1 MKRGDICIHAPGT
14 VHAVSAFSDDA
25 VLVNI
30 LVRKSTFEQVFFG
43 LMQGNSILSSFFQ
56 RSFYRTSEIP
66 YLLFHAQN
74 DEMLLDLIVK
84 ARAEASTCHRY
95 KRQMVNTLISQIFI
109 TMLENHEYD
118 IEVPE
123 FNLAGKKTDLIQ
135 ILDYINT
142 NYSTVSLKQVADRFK
157 KNRQGF
163 SVIQLPRGIAPFLSI
178 NTNKCLQTCIWC
190 DMIDV

>member
-1 MKRGDICIHAPGT
+1 MPGT

-66 YLLFHAQN
+66 YLLFHTQG

-95 KRQMVNTLISQIFI
+95 KRQMVNTLISQIII

-123 FNLAGKKTDLIQ
+123 FNLAGKKNRSYTDPGLYQHELQHRLIE
-135 ILDYINT
+135 T
-142 NYSTVSLKQVADRFK
+142 GRGQV
-157 KNRQGF
+157 QEE
-163 SVIQLPRGIAPFLSI
+163 
-178 NTNKCLQTCIWC
+178 
-190 DMIDV
+190 

>member
-66 YLLFHAQN
+66 YLLFHTQG

-95 KRQMVNTLISQIFI
+95 KRQMVNTLISQIII